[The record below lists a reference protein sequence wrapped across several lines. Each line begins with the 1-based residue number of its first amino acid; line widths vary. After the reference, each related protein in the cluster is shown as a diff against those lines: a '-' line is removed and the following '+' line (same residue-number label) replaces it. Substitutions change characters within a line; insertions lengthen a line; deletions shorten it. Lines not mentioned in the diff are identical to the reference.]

1 MAQVQRSTHSTRRP
15 RNSLTVEA
23 ILDAGERVA
32 TSGFAALT
40 IRAVASELESSPMSL
55 YRYFATKEELVDAL
69 LNRVLGRFRRSALTA
84 DWLDDLRTFA
94 SDHRAL
100 LMAHPWAV
108 SQLIGNPYPGP
119 NAAPIGEQALTIL
132 ARAGITGDAAV
143 ATFSGIVALNYGWV
157 SFAIARDSDGG
168 RDAVQEVVARSASA
182 ANYPLTDDVSDP
194 MSRYASDEHYETVQ
208 SQLLFGVKAM
218 ALA

>member
-1 MAQVQRSTHSTRRP
+1 
-15 RNSLTVEA
+15 
-23 ILDAGERVA
+23 
-32 TSGFAALT
+32 
-40 IRAVASELESSPMSL
+40 
-55 YRYFATKEELVDAL
+55 
-69 LNRVLGRFRRSALTA
+69 
-84 DWLDDLRTFA
+84 
-94 SDHRAL
+94 
-100 LMAHPWAV
+100 MAHPWAV

-168 RDAVQEVVARSASA
+168 RNAVQEVVARSASA